1 MFPHETRI
9 LLFTMSCTQSTNKQH
24 TGLWL
29 ELVFYKN
36 PHHHNTAWLRGE
48 KKSAVTSFEREAAI
62 LKKVHGFLQ
71 SFTNVV
77 LFSVASLITFQC
89 VFVFCPYDLATQTS
103 SFRSSWIVLTYLQ
116 RLMWEWLLPWRH
128 LWWTDRWPFGYI
140 WRLIKGANPST
151 SWRSTS
157 ALCKGGSTSITTFR
171 FRRGSRLDSVTL
183 WQWFTFRDW
192 SFGQYSAT
200 VLMDWFL
207 TLRQPVR
214 SRCSRPLQFL
224 ATSSTESSVT
234 LALTATD
241 RDVNF
246 KHFLAR

>member
-128 LWWTDRWPFGYI
+128 LSQRNENVDDNTPTVTNIICCTKRSGDKFPDVELWP
-140 WRLIKGANPST
+140 
-151 SWRSTS
+151 
-157 ALCKGGSTSITTFR
+157 C
-171 FRRGSRLDSVTL
+171 LDT
-183 WQWFTFRDW
+183 WQSGLDIN
-192 SFGQYSAT
+192 
-200 VLMDWFL
+200 M
-207 TLRQPVR
+207 P
-214 SRCSRPLQFL
+214 
-224 ATSSTESSVT
+224 
-234 LALTATD
+234 
-241 RDVNF
+241 
-246 KHFLAR
+246 